1 MRDKERAHQG
11 LLESL
16 VYNSREQGFVTVS
29 LPVKAA
35 ITLANEYQQL
45 ALRTARPNADLIECA
60 LGLTGESGEFA
71 DLLKKSLCQGHEF
84 DKTEAVKELGDILW
98 YVAVASHL
106 LGVPLSEV
114 MATNIEKLKKRYPQ
128 GFDESCSVNR
138 KED

>member
-1 MRDKERAHQG
+1 MVDKKSENRN
-11 LLESL
+11 LLENL
-16 VYNSREQGFVTVS
+16 VCGESKRECTTPNLQ
-29 LPVKAA
+29 PIA
-35 ITLANEYQQL
+35 LANEYQKL

-98 YVAVASHL
+98 YIATAASL

-128 GFDESCSVNR
+128 GFEESCSVNR